1 MKKIL
6 LRFVV
11 YLMTL
16 ILVVGGAGVLG
27 YGSSY
32 RDFYGS
38 VYQGTFPEWQDVS
51 IPVHDSEKPTVAV
64 LMSDASTTTE
74 VFDFLI
80 PYDLFA
86 MTEAYNVYAVAPDK
100 NVKSLS
106 GGLEVAPHY
115 TFDELDA
122 LLTKSPDIIVIPYI
136 PIVDEEPYKP
146 IREYLQKHK
155 DTTLVSICGGAMN
168 LADAGLL
175 DGKPATTHWQ
185 AIGGLRKFYPNVDW
199 QGNQRYVATGNVVTS
214 GGQTG
219 GFDAVLYT
227 ISQKLGEPMAK
238 KVAEEAKYPM
248 YHYVQ
253 NPTVD
258 PFSIDARFLG
268 IYVFNNAFQW
278 NKVQT
283 GVLLYDGMEEMAL
296 SSVFDTYADTGTTQV
311 STISDSDRPIV
322 TKHGLNVVARYR
334 MADAP
339 KLDRMFVTGTD
350 GQALAAEEVKSWN
363 GLTEVP
369 AVEYLHENS
378 ADRFVFEE
386 PLEDLAQQE
395 DVSTAEH
402 AVKRFEYR
410 ANGVTLEGKAFAYE
424 TYGNLLLLLAA
435 ALLLAFFIDRRFI
448 SKKKFVFGA
457 KRDASVLK

>member
-1 MKKIL
+1 
-6 LRFVV
+6 
-11 YLMTL
+11 MTL
-16 ILVVGGAGVLG
+16 ILVVGGAGFLG
-27 YGSSY
+27 YGSTY

-51 IPVHDSEKPTVAV
+51 VPEHDAEKPTVAV

-100 NVKSLS
+100 KVKSLS

-115 TFDELDA
+115 SFDELDA
-122 LLTKSPDIIVIPYI
+122 MLKKSPDIIVIPYI
-136 PIVDEEPYKP
+136 PIVDKELYKP
-146 IREYLQKHK
+146 IREYIQKHK

-175 DGKPATTHWQ
+175 DGKQATTHWQ
-185 AIGGLRKFYPNVDW
+185 AISLQGSSFPNVDW
-199 QGNQRYVATGNVVTS
+199 QANQRYVATGNLVTS

-238 KVAEEAKYPM
+238 KVAAEAKYPM
-248 YHYVQ
+248 YQYVQ

-258 PFSIDARFLG
+258 PYSVDARFFG
-268 IYVFNNAFQW
+268 IYVVNNAFQW

-283 GVLLYDGMEEMAL
+283 GVMLYDGMEEMAL

-311 STISDSDRPIV
+311 KTISQSDRPIV
-322 TKHGLNVVARYR
+322 TKHGLNIVARHQL
-334 MADAP
+334 ADAP
-339 KLDRMFVTGTD
+339 KLDRMFVTGTE
-350 GQALAAEEVKSWN
+350 GKSLAEDEVKAWSE
-363 GLTEVP
+363 LQDVP
-369 AVEYLHENS
+369 AIEYPHANS

-424 TYGNLLLLLAA
+424 TYGNLALLIVAA
-435 ALLLAFFIDRRFI
+435 VLLAFIIDRRFI

-457 KRDASVLK
+457 KRDASVVE